1 MKKSATKLILLW
13 AIVTSFC
20 MCSIVFVA
28 YYSGNYNASIQFS
41 VIPILFGGLVMLV
54 RAYRNK
60 AGGVSSQFAD
70 IFKIGMLMIL
80 VCSFIFFISFFLFLY
95 ANPVITNRLAEF
107 ALSAKL
113 PLNDPPADDT
123 ESKSKLL
130 SLFFNPVSFGIV
142 KFIAT
147 VFEGA
152 ILTLIISAMF
162 SKKQHIAGK

>member
-1 MKKSATKLILLW
+1 M
-13 AIVTSFC
+13 
-20 MCSIVFVA
+20 
-28 YYSGNYNASIQFS
+28 
-41 VIPILFGGLVMLV
+41 ILF
-54 RAYRNK
+54 
-60 AGGVSSQFAD
+60 
-70 IFKIGMLMIL
+70 
-80 VCSFIFFISFFLFLY
+80 CSFIFSISFILFLY

-113 PLNDPPADDT
+113 PLNAPPADNT

-130 SLFFNPVSFGIV
+130 SLFFNPVSIGIV